1 MKKWTDWIDGK
12 AVVFALFL
20 FAGNLKA
27 DPRLAWLPIDFTV
40 LFALLTV
47 ILMIRALIKSKG
59 RVPSEIFWIL
69 LLFFCFAIPIFWTE
83 FTPYAEEKVS
93 RLFTLTLLV
102 TVAPIFLFRTNEDL
116 KRLYIVLTILGLMMG
131 VDSIISLFT
140 NGRLE
145 INPNLSTGITA
156 FGSNT
161 IALGRSAGLAFIW
174 IAALALE
181 GRLKLLKAFGLLGI
195 LVVVLLGSGSRGPL
209 LTAVASLGLLG
220 LLFYWKKQAYG
231 WRFTG
236 VLVILLIVGAYSVT
250 VAPETASQR
259 IEAFLQGNFTHSE
272 QMRMIAYAR
281 SWEMIVQT
289 PLGVGWGGFV
299 EHINLWF
306 GATKQY
312 PHNIILETLLEGG
325 WLVGVCL
332 TLVPLL
338 ALVHIYRRATSM
350 EARVLFALLFFFL
363 ANAMVSGDINDNKE
377 FFAFMA
383 LSLVYREKTLSIG

>member
-1 MKKWTDWIDGK
+1 MSKLTNWMDGK
-12 AVVFALFL
+12 AIAFALFL

-27 DPRLAWLPIDFTV
+27 DPRLAWLPIDFTL
-40 LFALLTV
+40 LFAFLTAVFV
-47 ILMIRALIKSKG
+47 IREWIRDEG
-59 RVPSEIFWIL
+59 RFPRELFWVL
-69 LLFFCFAIPIFWTE
+69 LLFFSFAIPIFWTE
-83 FTPYAEEKVS
+83 FTPYAVEKVS

-102 TVAPIFLFRTNEDL
+102 AVAPMFLFRTDGEL
-116 KRLYIVLTILGLMMG
+116 RRLFNVLTILGLLMG
-131 VDSIISLFT
+131 IDSIITLFT

-174 IAALALE
+174 IAVLALE
-181 GRLKLLKAFGLLGI
+181 KRLKLLPSLGLLGI

-209 LTAVASLGLLG
+209 LTAVASLILLG

-236 VLVILLIVGAYSVT
+236 VLVILILVGAYSVT
-250 VAPETASQR
+250 IAPETASQR

-272 QMRMIAYAR
+272 QMRMLAYAR
-281 SWEMIVQT
+281 SWDMIVQT
-289 PLGVGWGGFV
+289 PLGIGWGGFV

-312 PHNIILETLLEGG
+312 PHNIFLETLLEGG
-325 WLVGVCL
+325 WLVGLCL
-332 TLVPLL
+332 IIIPLL
-338 ALVHIYRRATSM
+338 ALFRIYRRATSM

-363 ANAMVSGDINDNKE
+363 TNAMVSGDINDNKE

-383 LSLVYREKTLSIG
+383 LSLVYRERTL